1 MSSGRESALRRLT
14 EMDAQLQTT
23 IPIPLSMHP
32 ARTRATSLHDIGEAL
47 LTDDLDPSLMQA
59 FADGLCLMVVTKLDQ
74 FPDNIFW
81 DVDYL
86 AACLLRLGDA
96 HAIRDVTAHIVTLHE
111 GFGRS
116 SVINFRYVHDF
127 MYGFDWARWVSH
139 EPETRQGIGP
149 FDKTYLYHVE
159 ERRGELVEC
168 IADHDAQFGLA
179 ADGVHHN
186 PFRFSREPADERRLH
201 EALAGD
207 NLIPVQAWRFD
218 GTRDWARPYTQIRE
232 QYAQKLGIPVR
243 PRGRSLREVERVRKL
258 MS

>member
-23 IPIPLSMHP
+23 VPIPLSMCP

-47 LTDDLDPSLMQA
+47 LTDALDPSLMQA
-59 FADGLCLMVVTKLDQ
+59 FADGLCLMVATKGDQ
-74 FPDNIFW
+74 FPENIFW

-127 MYGFDWARWVSH
+127 MYGFDWARWVSQ
-139 EPETRQGIGP
+139 R
-149 FDKTYLYHVE
+149 
-159 ERRGELVEC
+159 
-168 IADHDAQFGLA
+168 
-179 ADGVHHN
+179 
-186 PFRFSREPADERRLH
+186 
-201 EALAGD
+201 AGD
-207 NLIPVQAWRFD
+207 APGDRS
-218 GTRDWARPYTQIRE
+218 
-232 QYAQKLGIPVR
+232 VR
-243 PRGRSLREVERVRKL
+243 PNLSLPC
-258 MS
+258 

>member
-14 EMDAQLQTT
+14 EMDARFQTT
-23 IPIPLSMHP
+23 VPIPLSMHP

-59 FADGLCLMVVTKLDQ
+59 FADGLCLMVVTKVDQ

-86 AACLLRLGDA
+86 AACLLRLGEA

-127 MYGFDWARWVSH
+127 M
-139 EPETRQGIGP
+139 
-149 FDKTYLYHVE
+149 
-159 ERRGELVEC
+159 
-168 IADHDAQFGLA
+168 
-179 ADGVHHN
+179 
-186 PFRFSREPADERRLH
+186 
-201 EALAGD
+201 
-207 NLIPVQAWRFD
+207 
-218 GTRDWARPYTQIRE
+218 
-232 QYAQKLGIPVR
+232 
-243 PRGRSLREVERVRKL
+243 
-258 MS
+258 